1 MGVVSGVSMGGGDAS
16 LKGIV
21 KGWVDFPVRVSVL
34 GVYLQE
40 PVNRG
45 VVVRLKAWGS
55 VPLALL
61 LLVGEVVVFPGVQVG
76 GVGGGGGEGMEEL
89 FVGFM
94 TYHGTEL
101 GGGV

>member
-1 MGVVSGVSMGGGDAS
+1 MGVISSVSMGGGDAS
-16 LKGIV
+16 LKGVV
-21 KGWVDFPVRVSVL
+21 KGRGDVPVRVSVV

-40 PVNRG
+40 PMNRG
-45 VVVRLKAWGS
+45 VVVRLEAWGS

-76 GVGGGGGEGMEEL
+76 GFGGGGGEGMEEL
-89 FVGFM
+89 FIGLL
-94 TYHGTEL
+94 THHYTEL